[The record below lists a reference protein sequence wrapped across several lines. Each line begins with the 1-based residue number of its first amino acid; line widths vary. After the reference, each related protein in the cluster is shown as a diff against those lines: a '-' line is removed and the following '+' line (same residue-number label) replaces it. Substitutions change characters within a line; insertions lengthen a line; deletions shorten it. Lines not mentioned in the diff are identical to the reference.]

1 MLRHGLKNALIP
13 IVTVVGVQ
21 AGYLLGGAV
30 LTETVFAWPGVGT
43 LMVQGILAR
52 DFPLV
57 QGCVLVVALA
67 SSSSTWRSTALRV
80 ARSTHPLRVSGLSV
94 ASPAS
99 TTHARAAARTLRALG
114 RIARAIGWPCGWAR
128 LLAVARGRRAWLAA
142 ARPGHGGHT
151 ESPAAA
157 ADPGSS
163 RSGTDEFGR
172 DLLARLVWG
181 ARVSL
186 LAGVATAAASMV
198 VGVTLGIL
206 GGFYTGW
213 VETVVMRLT
222 DILMAFPYILL
233 AIAIVAGLGPGLR
246 NAMIAIAIVGFPIYT
261 RLVRSIVLSL
271 REREFVEAA
280 RALGATD
287 PVMLGRHI
295 LPHLLSP
302 VIVAFSLDVGAK
314 ILATAGLSFLGLGT
328 QPPTADWGSML
339 ATGRQFVI
347 LSPHVVLLPGLAIF
361 VIVLALNLVGDALRD
376 LLDPRAAVR

>member
-1 MLRHGLKNALIP
+1 MS
-13 IVTVVGVQ
+13 VGV
-21 AGYLLGGAV
+21 A
-30 LTETVFAWPGVGT
+30 GVGD
-43 LMVQGILAR
+43 QI
-52 DFPLV
+52 
-57 QGCVLVVALA
+57 
-67 SSSSTWRSTALRV
+67 
-80 ARSTHPLRVSGLSV
+80 
-94 ASPAS
+94 
-99 TTHARAAARTLRALG
+99 ARAAETSRLRRSTGRAARSDR
-114 RIARAIGWPCGWAR
+114 
-128 LLAVARGRRAWLAA
+128 LAVAAALALLAIVLAGVLAPWLPLLDPDTVDTPN
-142 ARPGHGGHT
+142 RLKPPLSPGH
-151 ESPAAA
+151 
-157 ADPGSS
+157 
-163 RSGTDEFGR
+163 RLGTDEFGR
-172 DLLARLVWG
+172 DLLARLIWG

-186 LAGVATAAASMV
+186 LAGVATAAGAMV
-198 VGVTLGIL
+198 LGVALGVL

-246 NAMIAIAIVGFPIYT
+246 NAMVAIAIVGFPIYT
-261 RLVRSIVLSL
+261 RLVRGVVLSL

-287 PVMLGRHI
+287 PLILGRHI

-339 ATGRQFVI
+339 ATGRQFVV

-361 VIVLALNLVGDALRD
+361 AVVLALNLVGDALRD
-376 LLDPRAAVR
+376 LLDPRTHPR

>member
-1 MLRHGLKNALIP
+1 MS
-13 IVTVVGVQ
+13 V
-21 AGYLLGGAV
+21 
-30 LTETVFAWPGVGT
+30 
-43 LMVQGILAR
+43 
-52 DFPLV
+52 
-57 QGCVLVVALA
+57 
-67 SSSSTWRSTALRV
+67 RV
-80 ARSTHPLRVSGLSV
+80 ARVGDPIVPSAETSRFRRGIGRVARRDRLAVV
-94 ASPAS
+94 A
-99 TTHARAAARTLRALG
+99 AL
-114 RIARAIGWPCGWAR
+114 A
-128 LLAVARGRRAWLAA
+128 LLAAVLVALLAPWLPLLDPDTVDTPNRL
-142 ARPGHGGHT
+142 RPPLTAGH
-151 ESPAAA
+151 
-157 ADPGSS
+157 
-163 RSGTDEFGR
+163 RLGTDEFGR

-186 LAGVATAAASMV
+186 LAGVATAGAAMV
-198 VGVTLGIL
+198 IGVTLGIL

-213 VETVVMRLT
+213 IETVVMRLT

-261 RLVRSIVLSL
+261 RLVRGVVLSL

-280 RALGATD
+280 RALGAAD
-287 PVMLGRHI
+287 PLILGRHI

-339 ATGRQFVI
+339 ATGRQFVV

-376 LLDPRAAVR
+376 LLDPRTHSR